1 MSVPSHADLV
11 AAAKDA
17 AVVLGRGAGDCD
29 ALLDR
34 IRGARIVLIGEASH
48 GTHEFYADRAAI
60 TRRLIEEQG
69 FTAVAVEAD
78 WPDAYRVNNFVRG
91 RGSDKNADEALGG
104 FKRFPTWMWR
114 NVDVLSFVEW
124 LRARNA
130 RQPSAREHAGF
141 YGIDLYSLFTSME
154 AVVTYLDKVDPDAA
168 RRARARYACF
178 EHFAQDTQAY
188 GYAAVA
194 GMAESCEDK
203 VVEQLLELR
212 RRAGDY
218 ASRDGRV
225 AEDEYFYAEQNA
237 RLALNAERYY
247 RAMFRGR
254 ASSWNLRDTH
264 MTDTLDALVRHL
276 DAPDK
281 PAKVVV
287 WAHNSHLGDARATEM
302 GVHGEINVGQLVRER
317 HPGESVSIGFTTFE
331 GTVTAASEWDAPGE
345 RKRVRPGLPGSIEEV
360 LHRTGRPRF
369 VLRFDDP
376 RLSGFHAPLLE
387 RAIGVIYLPQTE
399 RRSHYFHAQVAD
411 QFDLLIHVDRT
422 EALEPLERSAEW
434 TAPAL
439 EPPETYPSAL

>member
-1 MSVPSHADLV
+1 MTSTSHADLV
-11 AAAKDA
+11 AAAKDSA
-17 AVVLGRGAGDCD
+17 IVLRGDAGNCD
-29 ALLDR
+29 PLIDR
-34 IRGARIVLIGEASH
+34 IRGARVVLIGEASH

-60 TRRLIEEQG
+60 TRRLIDEHG

-91 RGSDKNADEALGG
+91 RGSDGNADEALGG

-114 NVDVLSFVEW
+114 NVDVVEFVEW

-130 RQPSAREHAGF
+130 RQSSQNGHAGF
-141 YGIDLYSLFTSME
+141 YGLDLYSLFTSME
-154 AVVTYLDKVDPDAA
+154 AVVMYLDKVDPEAA
-168 RRARARYACF
+168 RRARARYGCF
-178 EHFAQDTQAY
+178 EHFAQNTQAY

-212 RRAGDY
+212 RRAADY

-264 MTDTLDALVRHL
+264 MTDTLDALIGHL
-276 DAPDK
+276 DAPGK

-331 GTVTAASEWDAPGE
+331 GAVTAASEWDAPGE
-345 RKRVRPGLPGSIEEV
+345 RKRVRPGLAGGIEEI

-369 VLRFDDP
+369 LLRFDDP
-376 RLSGFHAPLLE
+376 RLSGFHVPLLE
-387 RAIGVIYLPQTE
+387 RAIGVIYVPQTE
-399 RRSHYFHAQVAD
+399 RQSHYFHAQVAD

-422 EALEPLERSAEW
+422 DALEPLEPSTEW
-434 TAPAL
+434 TTATL